1 MEIKS
6 KFFPSLTH
14 KDYKIMWIG
23 HIVGESSSWALGAA
37 EGWVIFNLA
46 ESNPSSWVGAVFFAA
61 MIPWFFA
68 PIVVGLLTD
77 KFSRRNILIL
87 AYLLSLLHGL
97 ALTALIFTGTIE
109 VWHILVL
116 AVVNGVARATHMGA
130 IEALAANL
138 VPANHLPNAYTL
150 ISAGYYATR
159 LIGPGLIAPLMG
171 LTDIKWIFLSCVIA
185 YAAGVY
191 LVSQVKAVSTGR
203 VDPEKGLLYN
213 TFSGFRYI
221 YRHPVLRSVMYLVM
235 FHCTLVMS
243 FESLL
248 PAVSD
253 NQLASGGEGVAYL
266 HMMIGFGALIAS
278 IALAPVRGHGTLG
291 QLFLISAVVSSFG
304 NIILGVSAVLQFA
317 LVSTVVIGI
326 SHAAF
331 MTIATILIQ
340 SVSPDYLR
348 GRITS
353 IYLIHAGGLMSFS
366 YFANGVLADMYEP
379 SRILTIGG
387 ITFLIVVIGSWLI
400 QTPRLIYKHGALI
413 HDSQ

>member
-1 MEIKS
+1 MQIKDRFLPALS
-6 KFFPSLTH
+6 H
-14 KDYKIMWIG
+14 RNYRIMWTG

-37 EGWVIFNLA
+37 EGWLIFNLA
-46 ESNPSSWVGAVFFAA
+46 ENNPSSWVGAVFFAA

-68 PIVVGLLTD
+68 PIVVGFLTD
-77 KFSRRNILIL
+77 RFSRRNILIL
-87 AYLLSLLHGL
+87 AYLLSLFHGI
-97 ALTALIFTGTIE
+97 ALTALIFTGVIE

-116 AVVNGVARATHMGA
+116 AVVNGIARATHMGA

-138 VPANHLPNAYTL
+138 VPTNHLPNAYTI

-191 LVSQVKAVSTGR
+191 LVTQVKAVSTGR
-203 VDPEKGLLYN
+203 IDPEKGLIYN

-221 YRHPVLRSVMYLVM
+221 YGHPVLRSVMYLVM

-248 PAVSD
+248 PALSN
-253 NQLASGGEGVAYL
+253 NQLASGGSGVAYL
-266 HMMIGFGALIAS
+266 HMMIGLGALMAS
-278 IALAPVRGHGTLG
+278 IALAPIRGHGILG
-291 QLFLISAVVSSFG
+291 QLFLVSAVVSSFG
-304 NIILGVSAVLQFA
+304 NFILGVSAGLQFA
-317 LVSTVVIGI
+317 MVGTVVIGI
-326 SHAAF
+326 SHATF
-331 MTIATILIQ
+331 MTIATIMIQ
-340 SVSPDYLR
+340 SVAPDYLR

-366 YFANGVLADMYEP
+366 YFANGVLADLYEP

-387 ITFLIVVIGSWLI
+387 IAFLTVVIISWLI
-400 QTPRLIYKHGALI
+400 HTPRLIYKRGAI
-413 HDSQ
+413 IQES

>member
-1 MEIKS
+1 MQIKDR
-6 KFFPSLTH
+6 FLPSLSH
-14 KDYKIMWIG
+14 RDYRVMWTG

-37 EGWVIFNLA
+37 EGWLIFNLA
-46 ESNPSSWVGAVFFAA
+46 ENNPSSWVGAVFFAA

-68 PIVVGLLTD
+68 PIVVGFLTD
-77 KFSRRNILIL
+77 RFSRRNILIL
-87 AYLLSLLHGL
+87 AYLLSLFHGI
-97 ALTALIFTGTIE
+97 ALTALIFTGVIE

-116 AVVNGVARATHMGA
+116 AVVNGIARATHMGA

-138 VPANHLPNAYTL
+138 VPTNHLPNAYTL

-159 LIGPGLIAPLMG
+159 LIGPGLIVPLMG
-171 LTDIKWIFLSCVIA
+171 LTDIKWIFLSCVVA

-191 LVSQVKAVSTGR
+191 LVTRVKAVSTGR
-203 VDPEKGLLYN
+203 MDPEKGLIYN

-221 YRHPVLRSVMYLVM
+221 YSHPVLRSVMYLVM

-248 PAVSD
+248 PAVSN
-253 NQLASGGEGVAYL
+253 NQLASGGSGVAYL
-266 HMMIGFGALIAS
+266 HMMIGLGALMAS
-278 IALAPVRGHGTLG
+278 IALAPISGHGILG
-291 QLFLISAVVSSFG
+291 QLFLVSAVVSSFG
-304 NIILGVSAVLQFA
+304 NFILGVSAGLQFA
-317 LVSTVVIGI
+317 MVGTVVIGI

-331 MTIATILIQ
+331 MTIATIMIQ
-340 SVSPDYLR
+340 SVAPDYLR

-366 YFANGVLADMYEP
+366 YFANGVLADLYEP

-387 ITFLIVVIGSWLI
+387 IAFLTVVIISWLI
-400 QTPRLIYKHGALI
+400 HTPRLIYKRGAI
-413 HDSQ
+413 IQES

>member
-1 MEIKS
+1 MQIKDR
-6 KFFPSLTH
+6 FLPSLSH
-14 KDYKIMWIG
+14 RDYRVMWTG

-37 EGWVIFNLA
+37 EGWLIFNLA
-46 ESNPSSWVGAVFFAA
+46 ENNPSSWVGAVFFAA

-68 PIVVGLLTD
+68 PIVVGFLTD
-77 KFSRRNILIL
+77 RFSRRNILIL
-87 AYLLSLLHGL
+87 AYLLSLFHGI
-97 ALTALIFTGTIE
+97 ALTALIFTGVIE

-116 AVVNGVARATHMGA
+116 AVVNGIARATHMGA

-138 VPANHLPNAYTL
+138 VPTNHLPNAYTL

-159 LIGPGLIAPLMG
+159 LIGPGLIVPLMG
-171 LTDIKWIFLSCVIA
+171 LTDIKWIFLSCVVA

-191 LVSQVKAVSTGR
+191 LVTRVKAVSTGR
-203 VDPEKGLLYN
+203 IDPEKGLIYN

-221 YRHPVLRSVMYLVM
+221 YSHPVLRSVMYLVM

-248 PAVSD
+248 PAVSN
-253 NQLASGGEGVAYL
+253 NQLASGGSGVAYL
-266 HMMIGFGALIAS
+266 HMMIGLGALMAS
-278 IALAPVRGHGTLG
+278 IALAPIRGHGILG
-291 QLFLISAVVSSFG
+291 QLFLVSAVVSSFG
-304 NIILGVSAVLQFA
+304 NFILGVSAGLQYA
-317 LVSTVVIGI
+317 MIGTVVIGI

-331 MTIATILIQ
+331 MTIATIMIQ
-340 SVSPDYLR
+340 SVAPDYLR

-366 YFANGVLADMYEP
+366 YFANGVLADLYEP

-387 ITFLIVVIGSWLI
+387 IAFLTVVIISWLI
-400 QTPRLIYKHGALI
+400 HTPRLIYKRGAI
-413 HDSQ
+413 IQES

>member
-1 MEIKS
+1 MQIKDR
-6 KFFPSLTH
+6 FLPSLSH
-14 KDYKIMWIG
+14 RNYRIMWTG

-37 EGWVIFNLA
+37 EGWLIFNLA
-46 ESNPSSWVGAVFFAA
+46 ENNPSSWVGAVFFAA

-68 PIVVGLLTD
+68 PIVVGFLTD
-77 KFSRRNILIL
+77 RFSRRNILIL
-87 AYLLSLLHGL
+87 AYLLSLFHGI
-97 ALTALIFTGTIE
+97 ALTALIFTGVIE

-116 AVVNGVARATHMGA
+116 AVVNGIARATHMGA

-138 VPANHLPNAYTL
+138 VPTNHLPNAYTL

-159 LIGPGLIAPLMG
+159 LIGPGLIVPLMG
-171 LTDIKWIFLSCVIA
+171 LTDIKWIFLSCVVA

-191 LVSQVKAVSTGR
+191 LVTRVKAVSTGR
-203 VDPEKGLLYN
+203 IDPEKGLIYN

-221 YRHPVLRSVMYLVM
+221 YSHPVLRSVMYLVM

-248 PAVSD
+248 PAVSN
-253 NQLASGGEGVAYL
+253 NQLASGGSGVAYL
-266 HMMIGFGALIAS
+266 HMMIGLGALMAS
-278 IALAPVRGHGTLG
+278 IALAPIRGHGILG
-291 QLFLISAVVSSFG
+291 QLFLVSAVVSSFG
-304 NIILGVSAVLQFA
+304 NFILGVSAGLQFA
-317 LVSTVVIGI
+317 MVGTVVIGI

-331 MTIATILIQ
+331 MTIATIMIQ
-340 SVSPDYLR
+340 SVAPDYLR

-366 YFANGVLADMYEP
+366 YFANGVLADLYEP

-387 ITFLIVVIGSWLI
+387 IAFLTVVIISWLI
-400 QTPRLIYKHGALI
+400 HTPRLIYKRGAI
-413 HDSQ
+413 IQES

>member
-1 MEIKS
+1 MQIKDR
-6 KFFPSLTH
+6 FLPSLSH
-14 KDYKIMWIG
+14 RDYRVMWTG

-37 EGWVIFNLA
+37 EGWLIFNLA
-46 ESNPSSWVGAVFFAA
+46 ENNPSSWVGAVFFAA

-68 PIVVGLLTD
+68 PIVVGFLTD
-77 KFSRRNILIL
+77 RFSRRNILIL
-87 AYLLSLLHGL
+87 AYLLSLFHGI
-97 ALTALIFTGTIE
+97 ALTALIFTGVIE

-116 AVVNGVARATHMGA
+116 AVVNGIARATHMGA

-138 VPANHLPNAYTL
+138 VPTNHLPNAYTL

-159 LIGPGLIAPLMG
+159 LIGPGLIVPLMG
-171 LTDIKWIFLSCVIA
+171 LTDIKWIFLSCVVA

-191 LVSQVKAVSTGR
+191 LVTRVKAVSTGR
-203 VDPEKGLLYN
+203 IDPEKGLIYN

-221 YRHPVLRSVMYLVM
+221 YSHPVLRSVMYLVM

-248 PAVSD
+248 PAVSN
-253 NQLASGGEGVAYL
+253 NQLASGGSGVAYL
-266 HMMIGFGALIAS
+266 HMMIGLGALMAS
-278 IALAPVRGHGTLG
+278 IALAPIRGHGILG
-291 QLFLISAVVSSFG
+291 QLFLVSAVVSSFG
-304 NIILGVSAVLQFA
+304 NFILGVSAGLQFA
-317 LVSTVVIGI
+317 MVGTVVIGI

-331 MTIATILIQ
+331 MTIATIMIQ
-340 SVSPDYLR
+340 SVAPDYLR

-366 YFANGVLADMYEP
+366 YFANGVLADLYEP

-387 ITFLIVVIGSWLI
+387 IAFLTVVIISWLI
-400 QTPRLIYKHGALI
+400 HTPRLIYKRGAI
-413 HDSQ
+413 IQKS

>member
-1 MEIKS
+1 MQIKDRFLS
-6 KFFPSLTH
+6 ALSH
-14 KDYKIMWIG
+14 RDYRIMWTG

-37 EGWVIFNLA
+37 EGWLIFNLA
-46 ESNPSSWVGAVFFAA
+46 ENNPSSWVGAVFFAA

-68 PIVVGLLTD
+68 PIVVGFLTD
-77 KFSRRNILIL
+77 RFSRRNILIL
-87 AYLLSLLHGL
+87 AYLLSLFHGI
-97 ALTALIFTGTIE
+97 ALTALIFTGVIE

-116 AVVNGVARATHMGA
+116 AVVNGIARATHMGA

-138 VPANHLPNAYTL
+138 VPTNHLPNAYTL

-191 LVSQVKAVSTGR
+191 LVTQVKAVSTGHI
-203 VDPEKGLLYN
+203 DPEKGLIYN

-221 YRHPVLRSVMYLVM
+221 YSHPVLRSVMYLVM

-248 PAVSD
+248 PAVSN
-253 NQLASGGEGVAYL
+253 NQLASGGSGVAYL
-266 HMMIGFGALIAS
+266 HMMIGLGALIAS
-278 IALAPVRGHGTLG
+278 IALAPIRGHGTLG
-291 QLFLISAVVSSFG
+291 QLFLVSAVVSSFG
-304 NIILGVSAVLQFA
+304 NFILGVSAGLQYA
-317 LVSTVVIGI
+317 MVGTVVIGI

-331 MTIATILIQ
+331 MTIATIMIQ

-366 YFANGVLADMYEP
+366 YFANGVLADLYEP
-379 SRILTIGG
+379 SRILIIGG
-387 ITFLIVVIGSWLI
+387 IAFLTVVIISWFI
-400 QTPRLIYKHGALI
+400 HTPRLIYKRGAI
-413 HDSQ
+413 IQES

>member
-1 MEIKS
+1 MQIKDRFLS
-6 KFFPSLTH
+6 ALSH
-14 KDYKIMWIG
+14 RDYRIMWTG

-37 EGWVIFNLA
+37 EGWLIFNLA
-46 ESNPSSWVGAVFFAA
+46 ENNPSSWVGAVFFAA

-68 PIVVGLLTD
+68 PIVVGFLTD

-87 AYLLSLLHGL
+87 AYLLSLFHGI
-97 ALTALIFTGTIE
+97 ALTALIFTGVIE

-116 AVVNGVARATHMGA
+116 AVVNGIARATHMGA

-138 VPANHLPNAYTL
+138 VPTNHLPNAYTL

-191 LVSQVKAVSTGR
+191 LVTQVKAVSTGHI
-203 VDPEKGLLYN
+203 DPEKGLIYN

-221 YRHPVLRSVMYLVM
+221 YSHPVLRSVMYLVM

-248 PAVSD
+248 PAVSN
-253 NQLASGGEGVAYL
+253 NQLASGGSGVAYL
-266 HMMIGFGALIAS
+266 HMMIGLGALIAS
-278 IALAPVRGHGTLG
+278 IALAPIRGHGTLG
-291 QLFLISAVVSSFG
+291 QLFLVSAVVSSFG
-304 NIILGVSAVLQFA
+304 NFILGVSAGLQYA
-317 LVSTVVIGI
+317 MVGTVVIGI

-331 MTIATILIQ
+331 MTIATIMIQ

-366 YFANGVLADMYEP
+366 YFANGVLADLYEP
-379 SRILTIGG
+379 SRILIIGG
-387 ITFLIVVIGSWLI
+387 IAFLTVVIISWFI
-400 QTPRLIYKHGALI
+400 HTPRLIYKRGATI
-413 HDSQ
+413 QDS

>member
-1 MEIKS
+1 MQIKDRFLS
-6 KFFPSLTH
+6 ALSH
-14 KDYKIMWIG
+14 RDYRIMWTG

-37 EGWVIFNLA
+37 EGWLIFNLA
-46 ESNPSSWVGAVFFAA
+46 ENNPSSWVGAVFFAA

-68 PIVVGLLTD
+68 PIVVGFLTD

-87 AYLLSLLHGL
+87 AYLLSLFHGI
-97 ALTALIFTGTIE
+97 ALTALIFTGVIE

-116 AVVNGVARATHMGA
+116 AVVNGIARATHMGA

-138 VPANHLPNAYTL
+138 VPTNHLPNAYTL

-191 LVSQVKAVSTGR
+191 LVTQVKAVSTGR
-203 VDPEKGLLYN
+203 IDPEKGLIYN

-221 YRHPVLRSVMYLVM
+221 YSHPVLRSVMYLVM

-248 PAVSD
+248 PAVSN
-253 NQLASGGEGVAYL
+253 NQLASGGSGVAYL
-266 HMMIGFGALIAS
+266 HMMIGLGALIAS
-278 IALAPVRGHGTLG
+278 IALAPIRGHGTLG
-291 QLFLISAVVSSFG
+291 QLFLVSAVVSSFG
-304 NIILGVSAVLQFA
+304 NFILGVSAGLQYA
-317 LVSTVVIGI
+317 MVGTVVIGI

-331 MTIATILIQ
+331 MTIATIMIQ
-340 SVSPDYLR
+340 SVAPDYLR

-366 YFANGVLADMYEP
+366 YFANGVLADLYEP
-379 SRILTIGG
+379 SRILIIGG
-387 ITFLIVVIGSWLI
+387 IAFLTVVIISWFI
-400 QTPRLIYKHGALI
+400 HTPRLIYKRGATI
-413 HDSQ
+413 QDS

>member
-1 MEIKS
+1 MQIKDRFLS
-6 KFFPSLTH
+6 ALSH
-14 KDYKIMWIG
+14 RDYRIMWTG

-37 EGWVIFNLA
+37 EGWLIFNLA
-46 ESNPSSWVGAVFFAA
+46 ENNPSSWVGAVFFAA

-68 PIVVGLLTD
+68 PIVVGFLTD

-87 AYLLSLLHGL
+87 AYLLSLFHGI
-97 ALTALIFTGTIE
+97 ALTALIFTGVIE

-116 AVVNGVARATHMGA
+116 AVVNGIARATHMGA

-138 VPANHLPNAYTL
+138 VPTNHLPNAYTL

-191 LVSQVKAVSTGR
+191 LVTQVKAVSTGHI
-203 VDPEKGLLYN
+203 DPEKGLIYN

-221 YRHPVLRSVMYLVM
+221 YSHPVLRSVMYLVM

-248 PAVSD
+248 PAVSN
-253 NQLASGGEGVAYL
+253 NQLASGGSGVAYL
-266 HMMIGFGALIAS
+266 HMMIGLGALIAS
-278 IALAPVRGHGTLG
+278 IALAPIRGHGTLG
-291 QLFLISAVVSSFG
+291 QLFLVSAVVSSFG
-304 NIILGVSAVLQFA
+304 NFILGVSAGLQYA
-317 LVSTVVIGI
+317 MVGTVVIGI

-331 MTIATILIQ
+331 MTIATIMIQ
-340 SVSPDYLR
+340 SVAPDYLR

-366 YFANGVLADMYEP
+366 YFANGVLADLYEP
-379 SRILTIGG
+379 SRILIIGG
-387 ITFLIVVIGSWLI
+387 IAFLTVVIISWFI
-400 QTPRLIYKHGALI
+400 HTPRLIYKRGAI
-413 HDSQ
+413 IQES

>member
-1 MEIKS
+1 MQIKDR
-6 KFFPSLTH
+6 FLPSLSH
-14 KDYKIMWIG
+14 RDYRVMWTG

-37 EGWVIFNLA
+37 EGWLIFNLA
-46 ESNPSSWVGAVFFAA
+46 ENNPSSWVGAVFFAA

-68 PIVVGLLTD
+68 PIVVGFLTD
-77 KFSRRNILIL
+77 RFSRRNILIL
-87 AYLLSLLHGL
+87 AYLLSLFHGI
-97 ALTALIFTGTIE
+97 ALTALIFTGVIE

-116 AVVNGVARATHMGA
+116 AVVNGIARATHMGA

-138 VPANHLPNAYTL
+138 VPTNHLPNAYTL

-159 LIGPGLIAPLMG
+159 LIGPGLIVPLMG
-171 LTDIKWIFLSCVIA
+171 LTDIKWIFLSCVVA

-191 LVSQVKAVSTGR
+191 LVTRVKAVSTGR
-203 VDPEKGLLYN
+203 IDPEKGLIYN

-221 YRHPVLRSVMYLVM
+221 YSHPVLRSVMYLVM

-248 PAVSD
+248 PAVSN
-253 NQLASGGEGVAYL
+253 NQLASGGSGVAYL
-266 HMMIGFGALIAS
+266 HMMIGLGALMAS
-278 IALAPVRGHGTLG
+278 IALAPIRGHGILG
-291 QLFLISAVVSSFG
+291 QLFLVSAVVSSFG
-304 NIILGVSAVLQFA
+304 NFILGVSAGLQFA
-317 LVSTVVIGI
+317 MVGTVVIGI

-331 MTIATILIQ
+331 MTIATIMIQ
-340 SVSPDYLR
+340 SVAPDYLR

-366 YFANGVLADMYEP
+366 YFANGVLADLYEP

-387 ITFLIVVIGSWLI
+387 IAFLTVVIISWLI
-400 QTPRLIYKHGALI
+400 HTPRLIYKRGAI
-413 HDSQ
+413 IQES

>member
-1 MEIKS
+1 MQIKDRFLS
-6 KFFPSLTH
+6 ALSH
-14 KDYKIMWIG
+14 RDYRIMWTG

-37 EGWVIFNLA
+37 EGWLIFNLA
-46 ESNPSSWVGAVFFAA
+46 ENNPSSWVGAVFFAA

-68 PIVVGLLTD
+68 PIVVGFLTD

-87 AYLLSLLHGL
+87 AYLLSLFHGI
-97 ALTALIFTGTIE
+97 ALTALIFTGVIE

-116 AVVNGVARATHMGA
+116 AVVNGIARATHMGA

-138 VPANHLPNAYTL
+138 VPTNHLPNAYTL

-191 LVSQVKAVSTGR
+191 LVTQVKAVSTGR
-203 VDPEKGLLYN
+203 IDPEKGLIYN

-221 YRHPVLRSVMYLVM
+221 YSHPVLRSVMYLVM

-248 PAVSD
+248 PAVSN
-253 NQLASGGEGVAYL
+253 NQLASGGSGVAYL
-266 HMMIGFGALIAS
+266 HMMIGLGALIAS
-278 IALAPVRGHGTLG
+278 IALAPIRGHGTLG
-291 QLFLISAVVSSFG
+291 KLFLVSAVVSSFG
-304 NIILGVSAVLQFA
+304 NFILGVSAGLQYA
-317 LVSTVVIGI
+317 MVGTVVIGI

-331 MTIATILIQ
+331 MTIATIMIQ
-340 SVSPDYLR
+340 SVAPDYLR

-366 YFANGVLADMYEP
+366 YFANGVLADLYEP
-379 SRILTIGG
+379 SRILIIGG
-387 ITFLIVVIGSWLI
+387 IAFLTVVIISWFI
-400 QTPRLIYKHGALI
+400 HTPRLIYKRGATI
-413 HDSQ
+413 QDS

>member
-1 MEIKS
+1 MQIKDRCLS
-6 KFFPSLTH
+6 ALSH
-14 KDYKIMWIG
+14 RDYRIMWTG

-37 EGWVIFNLA
+37 EGWLIFNLA
-46 ESNPSSWVGAVFFAA
+46 ENNPSSWVGAVFFAA

-68 PIVVGLLTD
+68 PIVVGFLTD
-77 KFSRRNILIL
+77 RFSRRNILIL
-87 AYLLSLLHGL
+87 AYLLSLFHGI
-97 ALTALIFTGTIE
+97 ALTALIFTGVIE

-116 AVVNGVARATHMGA
+116 AVVNGIARATHMGA

-138 VPANHLPNAYTL
+138 VPTNHLPNAYTL

-191 LVSQVKAVSTGR
+191 LVTQVKAVSTGHI
-203 VDPEKGLLYN
+203 DPEKGLIYN

-221 YRHPVLRSVMYLVM
+221 YSHPVLRSVMYLVM

-248 PAVSD
+248 PAVSN
-253 NQLASGGEGVAYL
+253 NQLASGGSGVAYL
-266 HMMIGFGALIAS
+266 HMMIGLGALIAS
-278 IALAPVRGHGTLG
+278 IALAPIRGHGTLG
-291 QLFLISAVVSSFG
+291 QLFLVSAVVSSFG
-304 NIILGVSAVLQFA
+304 NFILGVSAGLQYA
-317 LVSTVVIGI
+317 MIGTVVIGI

-331 MTIATILIQ
+331 MTIATIMIQ
-340 SVSPDYLR
+340 SVAPDYLR

-366 YFANGVLADMYEP
+366 YFANGVLADLYEP
-379 SRILTIGG
+379 SRILIIGG
-387 ITFLIVVIGSWLI
+387 IAFLTVVIISWFI
-400 QTPRLIYKHGALI
+400 HTPRLIYKRGAI
-413 HDSQ
+413 IQES

>member
-1 MEIKS
+1 MGIKS
-6 KFFPSLTH
+6 KFLPSLTY
-14 KDYKIMWIG
+14 KDYRIMWVG

-37 EGWVIFNLA
+37 EGWLIFNLA

-77 KFSRRNILIL
+77 KYSRRNILIL
-87 AYLLSLLHGL
+87 AYLLSLFHGL
-97 ALTALIFTGTIE
+97 VLTVLIFTGAIE

-116 AVVNGVARATHMGA
+116 AVLNGVARATHMGA

-138 VPANHLPNAYTL
+138 VPTNRLPNAYTL

-171 LTDIKWIFLSCVIA
+171 LADIKWVFLSCVIA
-185 YAAGVY
+185 YAVGVY
-191 LVSQVKAVSTGR
+191 LVTQVKAVSTGR
-203 VDPEKGLLYN
+203 VDPEKGLIYN
-213 TFSGFRYI
+213 AFSGFRYI
-221 YRHPVLRSVMYLVM
+221 YSHPVLRSVMYLVV

-248 PAVSD
+248 PAVSN
-253 NQLASGGEGVAYL
+253 NQLASGGSGVAYL
-266 HMMIGFGALIAS
+266 HMMIGLGALIAS
-278 IALAPVRGHGTLG
+278 IVLAPVRGHGTLG

-304 NIILGVSAVLQFA
+304 NVILGLSAGLQFA
-317 LVSTVVIGI
+317 MVSTVVIGI

-331 MTIATILIQ
+331 MTIATIMIQ

-366 YFANGVLADMYEP
+366 YFANGALADLYEP
-379 SRILTIGG
+379 SIILTVGG
-387 ITFLIVVIGSWLI
+387 IAFLTVIIGSWLI
-400 QTPRLIYKHGALI
+400 RTPRLIYKRGAI
-413 HDSQ
+413 IQES

>member
-1 MEIKS
+1 MQIKDRFLS
-6 KFFPSLTH
+6 ALSH
-14 KDYKIMWIG
+14 RDYRIMWTG

-37 EGWVIFNLA
+37 EGWLIFNLA
-46 ESNPSSWVGAVFFAA
+46 ENNPSSWVGAVFFAA

-68 PIVVGLLTD
+68 PIVVGFLTD

-87 AYLLSLLHGL
+87 AYLLSLFHGI
-97 ALTALIFTGTIE
+97 ALTALIFTGVIE

-116 AVVNGVARATHMGA
+116 AVVNGIARATHMGA

-138 VPANHLPNAYTL
+138 VPTNHLPNAYTL

-171 LTDIKWIFLSCVIA
+171 LTDIKWIFLSCVVA

-191 LVSQVKAVSTGR
+191 LVTRVKAVSTGR
-203 VDPEKGLLYN
+203 IDPEKGLIYN

-221 YRHPVLRSVMYLVM
+221 YSHPVLRSVMYLVM

-248 PAVSD
+248 PAVSN
-253 NQLASGGEGVAYL
+253 NQLASGGSGVAYL
-266 HMMIGFGALIAS
+266 HMMIGLGALIAS
-278 IALAPVRGHGTLG
+278 IALAPIRSHGILG
-291 QLFLISAVVSSFG
+291 QLFLVSAVVSSFG
-304 NIILGVSAVLQFA
+304 NFILGVSAGLQYA
-317 LVSTVVIGI
+317 MVGTVVIGI

-331 MTIATILIQ
+331 MTIATIMIQ

-366 YFANGVLADMYEP
+366 YFANGVLADLYEP
-379 SRILTIGG
+379 SRILIIGG
-387 ITFLIVVIGSWLI
+387 IAFLTVVIISWFI
-400 QTPRLIYKHGALI
+400 HTPRLIYKRGATI
-413 HDSQ
+413 QDS

>member
-1 MEIKS
+1 MQIKDRFLS
-6 KFFPSLTH
+6 ALSH
-14 KDYKIMWIG
+14 RDYRIMWTG

-37 EGWVIFNLA
+37 EGWLIFNLA
-46 ESNPSSWVGAVFFAA
+46 ENNPSSWVGAVFFAA

-68 PIVVGLLTD
+68 PIVVGFLTD

-87 AYLLSLLHGL
+87 AYLLSLFHGI
-97 ALTALIFTGTIE
+97 ALTALIFTGVIE

-116 AVVNGVARATHMGA
+116 AVVNGIARATHMGA

-138 VPANHLPNAYTL
+138 VPTNHLPNAYTL

-191 LVSQVKAVSTGR
+191 LVTQVKAVSTGR
-203 VDPEKGLLYN
+203 IDPEKGLIYN

-221 YRHPVLRSVMYLVM
+221 YSHPVLRSVMYLVM

-248 PAVSD
+248 PAVSN
-253 NQLASGGEGVAYL
+253 NQLASGGSGVAYL
-266 HMMIGFGALIAS
+266 HMMIGLGALIAS
-278 IALAPVRGHGTLG
+278 IALAPIRGHGTLG
-291 QLFLISAVVSSFG
+291 KLFLVSAVVSSFG
-304 NIILGVSAVLQFA
+304 NFILGVSAGLQYA
-317 LVSTVVIGI
+317 MVGTVVIGI

-331 MTIATILIQ
+331 MTIATIMIQ

-366 YFANGVLADMYEP
+366 YFANGVLADLYEP
-379 SRILTIGG
+379 SRILIIGG
-387 ITFLIVVIGSWLI
+387 IAFLTVVIISWFI
-400 QTPRLIYKHGALI
+400 HTPRLIYKRGATI
-413 HDSQ
+413 QDS

>member
-1 MEIKS
+1 MGIKS
-6 KFFPSLTH
+6 KFLPSLT
-14 KDYKIMWIG
+14 YKNYRIMWVG

-37 EGWVIFNLA
+37 EGWLIFNLA

-77 KFSRRNILIL
+77 KYSRRNILIL
-87 AYLLSLLHGL
+87 AYLLSLFHGL
-97 ALTALIFTGTIE
+97 VLTVLIFTGAIE

-116 AVVNGVARATHMGA
+116 AVLNGVARATHMGA

-138 VPANHLPNAYTL
+138 VPTNHLPNAYTL

-171 LTDIKWIFLSCVIA
+171 LADIKWVFLSCVIA
-185 YAAGVY
+185 YVVGVY
-191 LVSQVKAVSTGR
+191 LVTQVKAVSTGR
-203 VDPEKGLLYN
+203 VDPEKGLIYN
-213 TFSGFRYI
+213 AFSGFRYI
-221 YRHPVLRSVMYLVM
+221 YSHPVLRSVMYLVM

-248 PAVSD
+248 PAVSN
-253 NQLASGGEGVAYL
+253 NQLASGGSGVAYL
-266 HMMIGFGALIAS
+266 HMMIGLGALIAS
-278 IALAPVRGHGTLG
+278 IVLAPVRGHGTLG
-291 QLFLISAVVSSFG
+291 KLFLIFAVVSSFG
-304 NIILGVSAVLQFA
+304 NVILGLSAGLQFA
-317 LVSTVVIGI
+317 MLSTVVIGI

-331 MTIATILIQ
+331 MTIATIMIQ

-366 YFANGVLADMYEP
+366 YFANGALADLYEP
-379 SRILTIGG
+379 SIILTVGG
-387 ITFLIVVIGSWLI
+387 IAFLTVIIGSWLI
-400 QTPRLIYKHGALI
+400 RTPRLIYKRGAI
-413 HDSQ
+413 IQES